1 MAYTSII
8 FKNPNTGAMKEAP
21 VGFSW
26 TTFFFGCFPALFR
39 GDVKYGVI
47 QFVIAMVTM
56 GLSNIVFAFIY
67 NKLYIKDL
75 IGQGFKAQSIA
86 SGDMNF
92 ASAKIGMQ
100 IPTAGSRVI
109 EGGNRIHKKPA
120 ECRLFADRL
129 THCNKNTSNGLSFN
143 RPSKSGG

>member
-8 FKNPNTGAMKEAP
+8 FKNPLTGAMKEAP

-26 TTFFFGCFPALFR
+26 TTFFFGFFPAVFR
-39 GDVKYGVI
+39 GDWKFALVQLLIGSI
-47 QFVIAMVTM
+47 TL

-67 NKLYIKDL
+67 NKLYIKEL
-75 IGQGFKAQSIA
+75 IGAGFKAQSIA

-100 IPTAGSRVI
+100 IPQLEA
-109 EGGNRIHKKPA
+109 A
-120 ECRLFADRL
+120 
-129 THCNKNTSNGLSFN
+129 
-143 RPSKSGG
+143 